1 MSLLSRQTVENWA
14 YNQESLENLQKKK
27 RNWAAPYVPQRAVIS
42 FAHKSRE
49 AWSIIIYSMNVP
61 PT

>member
-27 RNWAAPYVPQRAVIS
+27 KIGPR
-42 FAHKSRE
+42 
-49 AWSIIIYSMNVP
+49 SMFRKEQ
-61 PT
+61 